1 MTSTITKQEYSVYYG
16 ISELKRLQTAHSLA
30 FDTETL
36 QLQPEEGKLRLIQL
50 GSFSSRTIVVIDCF
64 ELERSDWNYLEEF
77 FSSTNRY
84 WLAHNAVFDLGWL
97 QEHGIHP
104 EGFVRCSMLAS
115 RLLTNG
121 IPQTKHGLDALAKR
135 QLDMNG
141 SKEQQKSNWGAE
153 YLSKEHT
160 LLRVLRYPPIKGPL
174 APKALRAAAHEDI
187 NLITLLP
194 AADEPGLEL
203 KSKSS
208 DEWFPLEAP
217 AGSIV
222 VNIGDM
228 LQELTDGSLP
238 STSHR
243 VVNPKQEHAQN
254 SRMTAPVF
262 CHPHPE
268 LILSERYSA
277 EDYLSERLKEIN
289 RRA

>member
-1 MTSTITKQEYSVYYG
+1 MNVQLVDFASPEAPRIFADSMLDSGFAV
-16 ISELKRLQTAHSLA
+16 ISKHNISDSEISSFYQAWEH
-30 FDTETL
+30 FFVFGE
-36 QLQPEEGKLRLIQL
+36 PEEFLSRGDDQAGYFPTDKAETAKGNTVQDLKEYFQYWPGTRLPSHLTQL
-50 GSFSSRTIVVIDCF
+50 TQSFFKKMIS
-64 ELERSDWNYLEEF
+64 
-77 FSSTNRY
+77 
-84 WLAHNAVFDLGWL
+84 LGLITMRWL
-97 QEHGIHP
+97 QENTDSSLWHRIDRP
-104 EGFVRCSMLAS
+104 F
-115 RLLTNG
+115 
-121 IPQTKHGLDALAKR
+121 P
-135 QLDMNG
+135 
-141 SKEQQKSNWGAE
+141 E

-203 KSKSS
+203 KSKLS

-262 CHPHPE
+262 CHPHPG

-289 RRA
+289 HRV

>member
-1 MTSTITKQEYSVYYG
+1 MLDSGFAV
-16 ISELKRLQTAHSLA
+16 ISKHNISDSEISSFYQAWED
-30 FDTETL
+30 FFVFGE
-36 QLQPEEGKLRLIQL
+36 PEEFLSRGDDQAGYFPTDKAETAKGNTVQDLKEYFQYWPGTKLPSHLTQLTQSFFTKMISLGLITMQ
-50 GSFSSRTIVVIDCF
+50 
-64 ELERSDWNYLEEF
+64 
-77 FSSTNRY
+77 
-84 WLAHNAVFDLGWL
+84 WL
-97 QEHGIHP
+97 QENTDSSLWHKIDRP
-104 EGFVRCSMLAS
+104 F
-115 RLLTNG
+115 
-121 IPQTKHGLDALAKR
+121 P
-135 QLDMNG
+135 
-141 SKEQQKSNWGAE
+141 E

>member
-1 MTSTITKQEYSVYYG
+1 MNVQLVDFASPEAPQIFSESMLESGFAVIGKHNISDSEISSFYQAWEHFFLYG
-16 ISELKRLQTAHSLA
+16 E
-30 FDTETL
+30 
-36 QLQPEEGKLRLIQL
+36 PEEFLSKGDDQAGYFSTDKAETAKGNNVQDLKEYFQYWPGTKLPSHLTQLTQSFFKKMISLGLITM
-50 GSFSSRTIVVIDCF
+50 R
-64 ELERSDWNYLEEF
+64 
-77 FSSTNRY
+77 
-84 WLAHNAVFDLGWL
+84 WL
-97 QEHGIHP
+97 QENTDSSIWHRIDRP
-104 EGFVRCSMLAS
+104 F
-115 RLLTNG
+115 
-121 IPQTKHGLDALAKR
+121 P
-135 QLDMNG
+135 
-141 SKEQQKSNWGAE
+141 E
-153 YLSKEHT
+153 YLSEEHT

-289 RRA
+289 HRV

>member
-1 MTSTITKQEYSVYYG
+1 M
-16 ISELKRLQTAHSLA
+16 R
-30 FDTETL
+30 
-36 QLQPEEGKLRLIQL
+36 
-50 GSFSSRTIVVIDCF
+50 
-64 ELERSDWNYLEEF
+64 
-77 FSSTNRY
+77 
-84 WLAHNAVFDLGWL
+84 WL
-97 QEHGIHP
+97 QENTDSSLWHKIDRP
-104 EGFVRCSMLAS
+104 F
-115 RLLTNG
+115 
-121 IPQTKHGLDALAKR
+121 P
-135 QLDMNG
+135 
-141 SKEQQKSNWGAE
+141 E
-153 YLSKEHT
+153 YLSEEHT

-217 AGSIV
+217 TGSIV

-243 VVNPKQEHAQN
+243 VVNPKREHAQN

-262 CHPHPE
+262 CHPNPE

-289 RRA
+289 RKF

>member
-1 MTSTITKQEYSVYYG
+1 MNVQLVDFASPEAPRIFADSMLDSGFAV
-16 ISELKRLQTAHSLA
+16 ISKHNISDSEISSFYQAWEH
-30 FDTETL
+30 FFVFGE
-36 QLQPEEGKLRLIQL
+36 PEEFLSKGDDQAGYFPTDRAETAKGNTVQDLKEYFQYWPGTKLPSHLTQLTQSFFTKMISLGLITMQ
-50 GSFSSRTIVVIDCF
+50 
-64 ELERSDWNYLEEF
+64 
-77 FSSTNRY
+77 
-84 WLAHNAVFDLGWL
+84 WL
-97 QEHGIHP
+97 QENTDSSLWHKIDRP
-104 EGFVRCSMLAS
+104 F
-115 RLLTNG
+115 
-121 IPQTKHGLDALAKR
+121 P
-135 QLDMNG
+135 
-141 SKEQQKSNWGAE
+141 E

-254 SRMTAPVF
+254 SRITAPVF

>member
-1 MTSTITKQEYSVYYG
+1 MNVQLVDFASPEAPRIFADSMLDSGFAV
-16 ISELKRLQTAHSLA
+16 ISKHNISDSEISSFYQAWEH
-30 FDTETL
+30 FFVFGE
-36 QLQPEEGKLRLIQL
+36 PEEFLSKGDDQAGYFPTDKAETAKGNTVQDLKEYFQYWPGTKLPSHLTQLTQSFFTKMISLGLITM
-50 GSFSSRTIVVIDCF
+50 R
-64 ELERSDWNYLEEF
+64 
-77 FSSTNRY
+77 
-84 WLAHNAVFDLGWL
+84 WL
-97 QEHGIHP
+97 QENTDSSLWHKIDRP
-104 EGFVRCSMLAS
+104 F
-115 RLLTNG
+115 
-121 IPQTKHGLDALAKR
+121 P
-135 QLDMNG
+135 
-141 SKEQQKSNWGAE
+141 E

-262 CHPHPE
+262 CHPNPE

-277 EDYLSERLKEIN
+277 EEYLSERLKEIN

>member
-1 MTSTITKQEYSVYYG
+1 MNVQLVDFASPEAPRIFADSMLDSGFAV
-16 ISELKRLQTAHSLA
+16 ISKHNISDSEISSFYQAWEH
-30 FDTETL
+30 FFVFGE
-36 QLQPEEGKLRLIQL
+36 PEEFLSKGDDQAGYFPTDRAETAKGNTVQDLKEYFQYWPGTKLPLHLTQLTQSFFTKMISLGLITMQ
-50 GSFSSRTIVVIDCF
+50 
-64 ELERSDWNYLEEF
+64 
-77 FSSTNRY
+77 
-84 WLAHNAVFDLGWL
+84 WL
-97 QEHGIHP
+97 QDNTDSSLWHKIDRP
-104 EGFVRCSMLAS
+104 F
-115 RLLTNG
+115 
-121 IPQTKHGLDALAKR
+121 P
-135 QLDMNG
+135 
-141 SKEQQKSNWGAE
+141 E

-208 DEWFPLEAP
+208 DDWFPLEAP

-262 CHPHPE
+262 CHPRPE

-289 RRA
+289 RRV

>member
-1 MTSTITKQEYSVYYG
+1 MNVQLVDFASPEAPRIFADSMLDSGFAV
-16 ISELKRLQTAHSLA
+16 ISKHNISDSEISSFYQAWEH
-30 FDTETL
+30 FFVFGE
-36 QLQPEEGKLRLIQL
+36 PEEFLSKGDDQAGYFPTDKAETAKGNTVQDLKEYFQYWPGTKLPSHLTQLTQSFFTKMISLGLITM
-50 GSFSSRTIVVIDCF
+50 R
-64 ELERSDWNYLEEF
+64 
-77 FSSTNRY
+77 
-84 WLAHNAVFDLGWL
+84 WL
-97 QEHGIHP
+97 QENTDSSLWHKIDRP
-104 EGFVRCSMLAS
+104 F
-115 RLLTNG
+115 
-121 IPQTKHGLDALAKR
+121 P
-135 QLDMNG
+135 
-141 SKEQQKSNWGAE
+141 E

>member
-1 MTSTITKQEYSVYYG
+1 MNVQLVDFTSPEAPRIFSESMLESGFAVIGKHNISDSEISSFYQAWEHFFLYG
-16 ISELKRLQTAHSLA
+16 E
-30 FDTETL
+30 
-36 QLQPEEGKLRLIQL
+36 PEEFLSKGDDQAGYFSTDKAETAKGNNVQDLKEYFQYWPGTKLPSHLTQLTQSFFTKMISLGLITML
-50 GSFSSRTIVVIDCF
+50 
-64 ELERSDWNYLEEF
+64 
-77 FSSTNRY
+77 
-84 WLAHNAVFDLGWL
+84 WL
-97 QEHGIHP
+97 QENTDSSLWHKIDRP
-104 EGFVRCSMLAS
+104 F
-115 RLLTNG
+115 
-121 IPQTKHGLDALAKR
+121 P
-135 QLDMNG
+135 
-141 SKEQQKSNWGAE
+141 E

-194 AADEPGLEL
+194 AADEPGLQL

-262 CHPHPE
+262 CPPHPE

-289 RRA
+289 HRV

>member
-1 MTSTITKQEYSVYYG
+1 MNVQLVDFASPEAPRIFTDSMLDSGFAV
-16 ISELKRLQTAHSLA
+16 ISKHNISDSEISSFYQAWED
-30 FDTETL
+30 FFVFGE
-36 QLQPEEGKLRLIQL
+36 PEEFLSRGDDQAGYFPTDKAETAKGNTVQDLKEYFQYWPGTKLPSHLTQLTQSFFTKMISLGLITMQ
-50 GSFSSRTIVVIDCF
+50 
-64 ELERSDWNYLEEF
+64 
-77 FSSTNRY
+77 
-84 WLAHNAVFDLGWL
+84 WL
-97 QEHGIHP
+97 QENTDSSLWHKIDRP
-104 EGFVRCSMLAS
+104 F
-115 RLLTNG
+115 
-121 IPQTKHGLDALAKR
+121 P
-135 QLDMNG
+135 
-141 SKEQQKSNWGAE
+141 E

-243 VVNPKQEHAQN
+243 VVNPKQQHAQN

>member
-1 MTSTITKQEYSVYYG
+1 MNVQLVDFASPEAPRIFADSMLDSGFAV
-16 ISELKRLQTAHSLA
+16 ISKHNISDSEISSFYQAWED
-30 FDTETL
+30 FFVFGE
-36 QLQPEEGKLRLIQL
+36 PEEFLSRGDDQAGYFPTDKAETAKGNTVQDLKEYFQYWPGTKLPSHLTQLTQSFFTKMISLGLITMQ
-50 GSFSSRTIVVIDCF
+50 
-64 ELERSDWNYLEEF
+64 
-77 FSSTNRY
+77 
-84 WLAHNAVFDLGWL
+84 WL
-97 QEHGIHP
+97 QENTDSSLWHKIDRP
-104 EGFVRCSMLAS
+104 F
-115 RLLTNG
+115 
-121 IPQTKHGLDALAKR
+121 P
-135 QLDMNG
+135 
-141 SKEQQKSNWGAE
+141 E

-243 VVNPKQEHAQN
+243 VVNPKQQHAQN

-289 RRA
+289 HRV

>member
-1 MTSTITKQEYSVYYG
+1 MNVQLVDFASSEAPRIFADSMLDSGFAV
-16 ISELKRLQTAHSLA
+16 ISKHNISDSEISSFYQAWEH
-30 FDTETL
+30 FFVFGE
-36 QLQPEEGKLRLIQL
+36 PEEFLSKGDDQAGYFSTDKAETAKGSNVQDLKEYFQYWPGTKLPSHLTQLTQSFFTKMISLGLITMQ
-50 GSFSSRTIVVIDCF
+50 
-64 ELERSDWNYLEEF
+64 
-77 FSSTNRY
+77 
-84 WLAHNAVFDLGWL
+84 WL
-97 QEHGIHP
+97 QDNTDSSLWHKIDRP
-104 EGFVRCSMLAS
+104 F
-115 RLLTNG
+115 
-121 IPQTKHGLDALAKR
+121 P
-135 QLDMNG
+135 
-141 SKEQQKSNWGAE
+141 E

-243 VVNPKQEHAQN
+243 VVNPKQQHAQN